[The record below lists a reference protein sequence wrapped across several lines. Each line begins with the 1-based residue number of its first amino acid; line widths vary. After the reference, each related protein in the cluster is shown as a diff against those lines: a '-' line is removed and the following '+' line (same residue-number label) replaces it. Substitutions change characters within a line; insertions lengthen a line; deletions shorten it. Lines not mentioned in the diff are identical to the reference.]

1 MFVVFDIGGTN
12 MRIATSSDGESFSD
26 PKVFSTPQ
34 NFDEALEIFRDLK
47 KSIPASEKT
56 EKVIGGLPGVL
67 DKNKNSLAAAPNLQK
82 WVGKDIGFELTNIFD
97 SDVLLE
103 NDTALVG
110 LGESVRGAGKGSAI
124 VAYLGLGTGFGGTR
138 IVNGRIDSV
147 NYNFEPGHQIVDVDG
162 SIMGH
167 IVDLEFLT
175 SGSGIL
181 KRFGKETQEIQ
192 DENVWEEVAS
202 YLAYGIHNTLVYWT
216 PDVVVVGGGLIL
228 NGLIDLGKV
237 RNKLEEISRVYPQL
251 PEIKV
256 SELGEFGGLYGALS
270 LLSNRSYR

>member
-34 NFDEALEIFRDLK
+34 NFDEALEIFRDFK
-47 KSIPASEKT
+47 KSIPVSEKI

-67 DKNKNSLAAAPNLQK
+67 DKNKNSLVTAPNLQK
-82 WVGKDIGFELTNIFD
+82 WVGKDIRFELANIFD

-138 IVNGRIDSV
+138 IVNGRIDGV